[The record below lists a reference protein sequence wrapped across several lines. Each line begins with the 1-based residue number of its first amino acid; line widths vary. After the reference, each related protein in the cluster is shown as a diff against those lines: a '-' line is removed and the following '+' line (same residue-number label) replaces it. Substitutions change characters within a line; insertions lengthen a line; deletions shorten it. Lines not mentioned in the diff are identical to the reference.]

1 MNSTVTVPAQR
12 RPPLREP
19 ERRGRTEISPRV
31 VIKIACHA
39 AREVPEVRD
48 VQMRLSGRPRGRVSS
63 ARVHGDWTTVR
74 LNVSV
79 AYPSPLRAVGDRLR
93 QHVIER
99 VTSQTGLKVVRL
111 DVIMT
116 DLGMP

>member
-12 RPPLREP
+12 RPPLPEP
-19 ERRGRTEISPRV
+19 EHRGRTEIAPRA

-39 AREVPEVRD
+39 AREVPEVRE
-48 VQMRLSGRPRGRVSS
+48 VQMRPAGRPRGRVSS
-63 ARVHGDWTTVR
+63 VRVHRDWATVR

-79 AYPSPLRAVGDRLR
+79 VYPSPLRAVGERLR

-99 VTSQTGLKVVRL
+99 VVSQTGLKVVRL

-116 DLGMP
+116 NLVEP